1 MANNPTQL
9 TILQDEIRRRYDTL
23 SKRLKQ
29 VARYILDNSN
39 SVAFDTVASIAQQA
53 DVPPST
59 LIRFANAFGFS
70 GFNEMKQ
77 MFKQHLMEETANY
90 TERAR
95 LFRQT
100 TSDESSPPE
109 TPTEIL
115 NMFTMVNNQALQ
127 QLAMQTSSDDLER
140 AVALLGEAENIYV
153 IGLRRSFSV
162 ASYLTYALRHLDRKA
177 FLIDGLGGM
186 FTEQLSLVG
195 PKDVVVAVSFSPYA
209 REVVELVELG
219 AQRKARQ
226 IAITDSQVS
235 PLAAFSDVCFVV
247 REAQVD
253 GFRSQVASP
262 VSGPDAGGLA
272 GAEQQL
278 RSPRPSRRREIG
290 CLAFVTRRR
299 SIGLRKD
306 AVGRIR
312 PLCRHPAQK
321 WLRYLR

>member
-100 TSDESSPPE
+100 TTDDATPPE

-115 NMFTMVNNQALQ
+115 NMFTMVNTQALQ
-127 QLAMQTSSDDLER
+127 QLAMQTSGDDLQR
-140 AVALLGEAENIYV
+140 AVALLAEAENIYV

-253 GFRSQVASP
+253 GFRSQVAS
-262 VSGPDAGGLA
+262 L
-272 GAEQQL
+272 
-278 RSPRPSRRREIG
+278 
-290 CLAFVTRRR
+290 CLAQT
-299 SIGLRKD
+299 L
-306 AVGRIR
+306 AVSLALNSSKE
-312 PLCRHPAQK
+312 PQTQQNLA
-321 WLRYLR
+321 

>member
-100 TSDESSPPE
+100 TTDDATPPE

-115 NMFTMVNNQALQ
+115 NMFTMVNTQALQ
-127 QLAMQTSSDDLER
+127 QLAMQTSGDDLQR
-140 AVALLGEAENIYV
+140 AVALLAEAENIYV

-253 GFRSQVASP
+253 GFRSQVAS
-262 VSGPDAGGLA
+262 L
-272 GAEQQL
+272 
-278 RSPRPSRRREIG
+278 
-290 CLAFVTRRR
+290 CLAQT
-299 SIGLRKD
+299 L
-306 AVGRIR
+306 AVS
-312 PLCRHPAQK
+312 LALNSSQESEAKQK
-321 WLRYLR
+321 A

>member
-100 TSDESSPPE
+100 NTDDATPPE

-115 NMFTMVNNQALQ
+115 NMFTMVNTQALQ
-127 QLAMQTSSDDLER
+127 QLAMQTSGDDLQR
-140 AVALLGEAENIYV
+140 AVALLAEAENIYV

-253 GFRSQVASP
+253 GFRSQVAS
-262 VSGPDAGGLA
+262 L
-272 GAEQQL
+272 
-278 RSPRPSRRREIG
+278 
-290 CLAFVTRRR
+290 CLAQTLAV
-299 SIGLRKD
+299 SLALNSSKD
-306 AVGRIR
+306 AETKQ
-312 PLCRHPAQK
+312 LA
-321 WLRYLR
+321 

>member
-100 TSDESSPPE
+100 T
-109 TPTEIL
+109 
-115 NMFTMVNNQALQ
+115 
-127 QLAMQTSSDDLER
+127 SDDLER

-253 GFRSQVASP
+253 GFRSQVAS
-262 VSGPDAGGLA
+262 L
-272 GAEQQL
+272 
-278 RSPRPSRRREIG
+278 
-290 CLAFVTRRR
+290 CLAQT
-299 SIGLRKD
+299 L
-306 AVGRIR
+306 AVS
-312 PLCRHPAQK
+312 LALNSSQESEAKQK
-321 WLRYLR
+321 A

>member
-186 FTEQLSLVG
+186 FTEPAESGRPERRGGGGELL
-195 PKDVVVAVSFSPYA
+195 AVRPGSGRA
-209 REVVELVELG
+209 GG
-219 AQRKARQ
+219 AGRAAQSATDRHYRQ
-226 IAITDSQVS
+226 PGQ
-235 PLAAFSDVCFVV
+235 P
-247 REAQVD
+247 
-253 GFRSQVASP
+253 
-262 VSGPDAGGLA
+262 AGGLQRCLLC
-272 GAEQQL
+272 GA
-278 RSPRPSRRREIG
+278 
-290 CLAFVTRRR
+290 
-299 SIGLRKD
+299 
-306 AVGRIR
+306 
-312 PLCRHPAQK
+312 
-321 WLRYLR
+321 

>member
-1 MANNPTQL
+1 M
-9 TILQDEIRRRYDTL
+9 
-23 SKRLKQ
+23 
-29 VARYILDNSN
+29 
-39 SVAFDTVASIAQQA
+39 
-53 DVPPST
+53 
-59 LIRFANAFGFS
+59 IRFANAFGFS

-253 GFRSQVASP
+253 GFRSQVASLCLAQTLA
-262 VSGPDAGGLA
+262 VSLA
-272 GAEQQL
+272 LNSSQ
-278 RSPRPSRRREIG
+278 SPRPSRRREIG

-299 SIGLRKD
+299 SIGLRED
-306 AVGRIR
+306 AVGRISVAPSGTR
-312 PLCRHPAQK
+312 RVQCRRFLPGGAALAGPGVYAPAGC
-321 WLRYLR
+321 RR

>member
-100 TSDESSPPE
+100 TSDEASPPE

-253 GFRSQVASP
+253 GFRSQVAS
-262 VSGPDAGGLA
+262 L
-272 GAEQQL
+272 
-278 RSPRPSRRREIG
+278 
-290 CLAFVTRRR
+290 CLAQT
-299 SIGLRKD
+299 L
-306 AVGRIR
+306 AVS
-312 PLCRHPAQK
+312 LALNSSQESEAKQK
-321 WLRYLR
+321 A

>member
-9 TILQDEIRRRYDTL
+9 TILQDQIRQRYDTL

-39 SVAFDTVASIAQQA
+39 SVAFDTLASIAQQA

-59 LIRFANAFGFS
+59 LIRFANAFGFG

-100 TSDESSPPE
+100 STEESSAPE

-115 NMFTMVNNQALQ
+115 NMFTMVNTQALQ
-127 QLAMQTSSDDLER
+127 QLAVQTAAGDLEQ
-140 AVALLGEAENIYV
+140 AVSLLKGADNIYV

-186 FTEQLSLVG
+186 FTEQLSMVG
-195 PKDVVVAVSFSPYA
+195 PKDVVVAISFSPYS

-219 AQRKARQ
+219 AQRKARL
-226 IAITDSQVS
+226 IAISDSQVS

-253 GFRSQVASP
+253 GFRSQVASLCLTQTLA
-262 VSGPDAGGLA
+262 VSLA
-272 GAEQQL
+272 L
-278 RSPRPSRRREIG
+278 NRSEE
-290 CLAFVTRRR
+290 
-299 SIGLRKD
+299 
-306 AVGRIR
+306 
-312 PLCRHPAQK
+312 AQSHQA
-321 WLRYLR
+321 

>member
-9 TILQDEIRRRYDTL
+9 SILQDEIRRRYDDL

-39 SVAFDTVASIAQQA
+39 SVAFDTVASIARQA

-77 MFKQHLMEETANY
+77 MFRQHLMEETANY

-100 TSDESSPPE
+100 ASEETSAPE
-109 TPTEIL
+109 TPGEIL
-115 NMFTMVNNQALQ
+115 SMLTMVNTQALQ
-127 QLAMQTSSDDLER
+127 QLAMQMAPEELEK
-140 AVALLGEAENIYV
+140 AVKLLAEAENIYV

-195 PKDVVVAVSFSPYA
+195 PKDVVVAVSFSPYS

-253 GFRSQVASP
+253 GFRSQVAS
-262 VSGPDAGGLA
+262 L
-272 GAEQQL
+272 
-278 RSPRPSRRREIG
+278 
-290 CLAFVTRRR
+290 CLAQT
-299 SIGLRKD
+299 L
-306 AVGRIR
+306 AVS
-312 PLCRHPAQK
+312 LALDNSKTTQQQTA
-321 WLRYLR
+321 

>member
-100 TSDESSPPE
+100 TTDDATPPE

-115 NMFTMVNNQALQ
+115 NMFTMVNTQALQ
-127 QLAMQTSSDDLER
+127 QLAMQTSGDDLQR
-140 AVALLGEAENIYV
+140 AVALLAEAENIYV

-253 GFRSQVASP
+253 GFRSQVAS
-262 VSGPDAGGLA
+262 L
-272 GAEQQL
+272 
-278 RSPRPSRRREIG
+278 
-290 CLAFVTRRR
+290 CLAQT
-299 SIGLRKD
+299 L
-306 AVGRIR
+306 AVS
-312 PLCRHPAQK
+312 LALNSSKEAETKQ
-321 WLRYLR
+321 LA

>member
-9 TILQDEIRRRYDTL
+9 TILQDDIRCRYDTL

-39 SVAFDTVASIAQQA
+39 SVTFDTVASIAKQA

-77 MFKQHLMEETANY
+77 MFRQHLMEETANY

-100 TSDESSPPE
+100 THAETTPPE

-115 NMFTMVNNQALQ
+115 NMFSMVNTQSLQ
-127 QLAMQTSSDDLER
+127 QLAMQTSGEDLNH
-140 AVALLGEAENIYV
+140 AVDLLADAENIYV

-253 GFRSQVASP
+253 GFRSQVAS
-262 VSGPDAGGLA
+262 L
-272 GAEQQL
+272 
-278 RSPRPSRRREIG
+278 
-290 CLAFVTRRR
+290 CLAQT
-299 SIGLRKD
+299 L
-306 AVGRIR
+306 AVSLALNSSKAS
-312 PLCRHPAQK
+312 PPQT
-321 WLRYLR
+321 

>member
-1 MANNPTQL
+1 MNNNPTQL
-9 TILQDEIRRRYDTL
+9 SLLQDDIRRRYETL

-39 SVAFDTVASIAQQA
+39 SIAFDTVASIAQQA

-77 MFKQHLMEETANY
+77 VFRQHLMEETVNY

-100 TSDESSPPE
+100 STDDSASAPESPA
-109 TPTEIL
+109 EIL
-115 NMFTMVNNQALQ
+115 NVFTMVNSQALQ
-127 QLAMQTSSDDLER
+127 QLAMQVNPEQLNK
-140 AVALLGEAENIYV
+140 AVKLLNEAENIYV

-162 ASYLTYALRHLDRKA
+162 ASYLVYALRHLERRA

-186 FTEQLSLVG
+186 FTEQLSLVN
-195 PKDVVVAVSFSPYA
+195 PKDVVIAISYSPYA
-209 REVVELVELG
+209 REAVEVVEMG
-219 AQRKARQ
+219 AKRGAHQ

-253 GFRSQVASP
+253 GFRSQVAS
-262 VSGPDAGGLA
+262 L
-272 GAEQQL
+272 
-278 RSPRPSRRREIG
+278 
-290 CLAFVTRRR
+290 CLAQT
-299 SIGLRKD
+299 L
-306 AVGRIR
+306 AVS
-312 PLCRHPAQK
+312 LALNNADSTAQ
-321 WLRYLR
+321 

>member
-100 TSDESSPPE
+100 T
-109 TPTEIL
+109 T
-115 NMFTMVNNQALQ
+115 
-127 QLAMQTSSDDLER
+127 DDAYTAAGHMA
-140 AVALLGEAENIYV
+140 AVHA
-153 IGLRRSFSV
+153 LRRYGRFGLCMV
-162 ASYLTYALRHLDRKA
+162 YYMRAEDRA
-177 FLIDGLGGM
+177 Q
-186 FTEQLSLVG
+186 E
-195 PKDVVVAVSFSPYA
+195 KD
-209 REVVELVELG
+209 EM
-219 AQRKARQ
+219 
-226 IAITDSQVS
+226 
-235 PLAAFSDVCFVV
+235 
-247 REAQVD
+247 
-253 GFRSQVASP
+253 
-262 VSGPDAGGLA
+262 
-272 GAEQQL
+272 
-278 RSPRPSRRREIG
+278 PR
-290 CLAFVTRRR
+290 
-299 SIGLRKD
+299 
-306 AVGRIR
+306 
-312 PLCRHPAQK
+312 
-321 WLRYLR
+321 

>member
-1 MANNPTQL
+1 
-9 TILQDEIRRRYDTL
+9 
-23 SKRLKQ
+23 RLKQ

-140 AVALLGEAENIYV
+140 AVALLGKAENIYV

-253 GFRSQVASP
+253 GFRSQVAS
-262 VSGPDAGGLA
+262 L
-272 GAEQQL
+272 
-278 RSPRPSRRREIG
+278 
-290 CLAFVTRRR
+290 CLAQT
-299 SIGLRKD
+299 L
-306 AVGRIR
+306 AVS
-312 PLCRHPAQK
+312 LALNSSQESEAKQK
-321 WLRYLR
+321 A